1 MVKLKIITGEK
12 NPVLRAVS
20 KPVKKFDLGL
30 KKLAKE
36 MKEAMV
42 KANGLGI
49 AAPQVGK
56 NIRIFVIALNH
67 GSQNEI
73 VLTMV
78 NPEIKVHSEEVLVAE
93 EGCLSLPGQ
102 YGKVERFKQVRVQF
116 CDLDGGRQILELS
129 DLNARVIQHEI
140 DHLDGVL
147 FIDKMQATAEK
158 EDLLM

>member
-1 MVKLKIITGEK
+1 MAKLKIITGEK
-12 NPVLRAVS
+12 NPILRAVS
-20 KPVKKFDLGL
+20 VPVKKFDAGL
-30 KKLAKE
+30 KKFAKDL
-36 MKEAMV
+36 KNTLITT
-42 KANGLGI
+42 NGFGI

-56 NIRIFVIALNH
+56 NIRMFVAVLNH

-78 NPEIKVHSEEVLVAE
+78 NPEIKAHSEEILIAE

-102 YGKVERFKQVRVQF
+102 YGKVERFKSVRVQF
-116 CDLDGGRQILELS
+116 FDLDGGRQILELS

-147 FIDKMQATAEK
+147 FIDRMKAGAEK

>member
-1 MVKLKIITGEK
+1 MAKLEIITGEK
-12 NPVLRAVS
+12 NPILRAVS
-20 KPVKKFDLGL
+20 KPIKKFSDL
-30 KKLAKE
+30 KKLAKQ
-36 MKEAMV
+36 MKVAMV
-42 KANGLGI
+42 GANGLGI

-56 NIRIFVIALNH
+56 NIRMFIIALNH

-73 VLTMV
+73 VLAMV

-102 YGKVERFKQVRVQF
+102 YGKVERFKQVRVKF
-116 CDLDGGRQILELS
+116 FDLDGGRQILELS

-147 FIDKMQATAEK
+147 FVDKMKACEK
-158 EDLLM
+158 MEDRLL

>member
-1 MVKLKIITGEK
+1 MAKLKIITGEK
-12 NPVLRAVS
+12 NPILRTMS
-20 KPVKKFDLGL
+20 EPVKKFDSGL
-30 KKLAKE
+30 KKFAKDLKNT
-36 MKEAMV
+36 MMATD
-42 KANGLGI
+42 GLGI

-56 NIRIFVIALNH
+56 NVRMFVVALNH

-78 NPEIKVHSEEVLVAE
+78 NPEIREFGEEVLVAE

-116 CDLDGGRQILELS
+116 FDLDGERQILELS

-140 DHLDGVL
+140 DHINGVL
-147 FIDKMQATAEK
+147 FIDSMKAGAGR